1 MKTESNVYILL
12 LLITTYM
19 SPAYKCYAFVLD
31 VFDLPLYCPG
41 IFFARRIRDYVA
53 YVSSFMLIR
62 RCLQLFTTTTL
73 LTSCKNTQINIYL
86 PLVKDIDIH
95 TTQGTSPYYSS
106 TSVPAGGLNSKPMEP
121 IFLAVSGH
129 RSNYPTIK
137 AGQKSCLR

>member
-19 SPAYKCYAFVLD
+19 SPAYRCYAFVLD

-53 YVSSFMLIR
+53 YVSLFMLIR
-62 RCLQLFTTTTL
+62 RCLQLFTTTTF
-73 LTSCKNTQINIYL
+73 LTFCNNSQINIYL

-95 TTQGTSPYYSS
+95 TTQGTSPHYSS
-106 TSVPAGGLNSKPMEP
+106 TSVPAGGFNSKPMEP
-121 IFLAVSGH
+121 ILLAVSGH
-129 RSNYPTIK
+129 RSNYTTIK